1 MSTESPSEPTT
12 GTDVDVPGPRHAA
25 DDTVRPEDER
35 ASVGKAGL
43 YGLQH
48 ILAMYAGVVS
58 PPIIIG
64 GALGLGTAE
73 QAVLVTAALFV
84 SGLGTLLQ
92 SLGIGPAGR
101 SWIGAQLPL
110 VQGVSFAA
118 VGTMTAV
125 AADASI
131 GSPEAR
137 LATIFGAVIVAGVV
151 GFVIA
156 PLFASLVRYFP
167 PVVTGTVITVIGLS
181 LFPVALRWIRGN
193 ETITVNGARVPN
205 PAYGSATS
213 LALGALTLL
222 VTLLAA
228 RFAPG
233 FWSRMAVLLGL
244 VFGTLLATVL
254 GLVNWGRVA
263 QGPIVGF
270 PTPFAFGAPLFS
282 IGVIVSMTIVIL
294 VIMAE
299 TTADILAVGEI
310 LGTRTDRK
318 RIAAGLRADMGATAI
333 SPVFNGFPISAFA
346 QNVGMVAIT
355 GIRSRYVVA
364 AGGGILVL
372 LGLLPVLGR
381 VMNAIPLPVLG
392 GAGIV
397 LFGSVAAAGIRTLS
411 RVEFTNSNILIVA
424 ASIGLGIVPITVP
437 EVYDHIPEWLGHIV
451 ESGISAAAITAVVLN
466 LVFNGRGSPEEAP
479 AH

>member
-1 MSTESPSEPTT
+1 MSAQDEVETPAARAA
-12 GTDVDVPGPRHAA
+12 TDEVA
-25 DDTVRPEDER
+25 RPEDER
-35 ASVGKAGL
+35 AGPGTAGL

-64 GALGLGTAE
+64 EALGLGTAE
-73 QAVLVTAALFV
+73 QATLVTAALFV

-125 AADASI
+125 ATDATI
-131 GSPEAR
+131 GPPEAR
-137 LATIFGAVIVAGVV
+137 LATIFGAVIVAGVI

-156 PLFASLVRYFP
+156 PLFASLVRFFP

-222 VTLLAA
+222 VTLLIA

-263 QGPIVGF
+263 QGAIVGF
-270 PTPFAFGAPLFS
+270 PTPFAFGPPLFS
-282 IGVIVSMTIVIL
+282 VGVIVSMTIVIL

-299 TTADILAVGEI
+299 TTADIVAVGEI
-310 LGTRTDRK
+310 LGTRIDRK
-318 RIAAGLRADMGATAI
+318 RIAAGLRADMGATAV

-364 AGGGILVL
+364 AGGGLLVL

-424 ASIGLGIVPITVP
+424 ASIGLGMVPITVP
-437 EVYDHIPEWLGHIV
+437 EVYAQIPDWLGHIV

-466 LVFNGRGSPEEAP
+466 LVFNGRGAADEPVAT
-479 AH
+479 H

>member
-1 MSTESPSEPTT
+1 MSTTSDRTDRSGDAPDPPSGAP
-12 GTDVDVPGPRHAA
+12 VA
-25 DDTVRPEDER
+25 VRPEDELVP
-35 ASVGKAGL
+35 VGTAFF

-48 ILAMYAGVVS
+48 ILAMYAGVAS

-64 GALGLGTAE
+64 SAAGLPPAE
-73 QAVLVTAALFV
+73 QALLVTAALFV

-92 SLGIGPAGR
+92 SLGVPYIG
-101 SWIGAQLPL
+101 SQLPL

-125 AADASI
+125 ATDAGI
-131 GSPEAR
+131 GAPGAR
-137 LATIFGAVIVAGVV
+137 LATVFGAVIVAGLI

-156 PLFASLVRYFP
+156 PLFASLVRFFP
-167 PVVTGTVITVIGLS
+167 PVVTGCVITIIGLS

-193 ETITVNGARVPN
+193 PTIRNAAGETVDNPN
-205 PAYGSATS
+205 FASATS
-213 LALGALTLL
+213 LLLGLI
-222 VTLLAA
+222 TLLATLLIA
-228 RFAPG
+228 RFGRG
-233 FWSRMAVLLGL
+233 FVSRLAVLLGL
-244 VFGTLLATVL
+244 VIGTLVATIL
-254 GLVNWGRVA
+254 GRVDWA
-263 QGPIVGF
+263 SVGSGPVF
-270 PTPFAFGAPLFS
+270 QLPQPFHFGWPQFS
-282 IGVIVSMTIVIL
+282 IGVIISMTIVIL

-318 RIAAGLRADMGATAI
+318 RIAAGLRADMGATAVA
-333 SPVFNGFPISAFA
+333 PVFNGFPISAFA
-346 QNVGMVAIT
+346 QNVGMVAMT
-355 GIRSRYVVA
+355 GVRSRYVVA

-411 RVEFTNSNILIVA
+411 TVEFTNSNILIVA
-424 ASIGLGIVPITVP
+424 TSIGVGLIPITVP
-437 EVYDHIPEWLGHIV
+437 EVYANIPDWLHKIF
-451 ESGISAAAITAVVLN
+451 ESGISGCAIVAVLLN
-466 LVFNGRGSPEEAP
+466 LAFNHFTRDEAPEAP
-479 AH
+479 APH

>member
-1 MSTESPSEPTT
+1 MA
-12 GTDVDVPGPRHAA
+12 TDSDAKPDAVEQPPPP
-25 DDTVRPEDER
+25 RPEDEKVP
-35 ASVGKAGL
+35 VGTAFF

-64 GALGLGTAE
+64 SAAGLSPAELAL
-73 QAVLVTAALFV
+73 LVTAALFV

-92 SLGIGPAGR
+92 SLGVP
-101 SWIGAQLPL
+101 WVGARLPL

-125 AADASI
+125 ATDGAI
-131 GSPEAR
+131 GPPAAR
-137 LATIFGAVIVAGVV
+137 LATIFGAVIVAGVF
-151 GFVIA
+151 GFLIA
-156 PLFASLVRYFP
+156 PLFASLVRFFP
-167 PVVTGTVITVIGLS
+167 PVVTGCVITIIGLS

-193 ETITVNGARVPN
+193 PTIRDAAGQTVDNPN
-205 PAYGSATS
+205 FGSATS
-213 LALGALTLL
+213 LLLGLITLVATLL
-222 VTLLAA
+222 IA
-228 RFAPG
+228 RFGRG
-233 FWSRMAVLLGL
+233 FWSRLAVMLGL
-244 VFGTLLATVL
+244 VVGTLVATVM
-254 GLVNWGRVA
+254 GLVDWSAVGRGAVF
-263 QGPIVGF
+263 QLPQ
-270 PTPFAFGAPLFS
+270 PFAFGWPQFS
-282 IGVIVSMTIVIL
+282 VGVVVSMTIVIL

-310 LGTRTDRK
+310 LGTPTPPE
-318 RIAAGLRADMGATAI
+318 RIAAGLRADMAATAV

-346 QNVGMVAIT
+346 QNVGMVAMT
-355 GIRSRYVVA
+355 GVRSRFVVA

-411 RVEFTNSNILIVA
+411 KVEFTNSTILIVA
-424 ASIGLGIVPITVP
+424 AAIGVGMIPITVP
-437 EVYDHIPEWLGHIV
+437 EVYTHLPDWLHKIF
-451 ESGISAAAITAVVLN
+451 ESGISACAVVAVVLN
-466 LVFNGRGSPEEAP
+466 LLFNHVGRADAEP
-479 AH
+479 AADH